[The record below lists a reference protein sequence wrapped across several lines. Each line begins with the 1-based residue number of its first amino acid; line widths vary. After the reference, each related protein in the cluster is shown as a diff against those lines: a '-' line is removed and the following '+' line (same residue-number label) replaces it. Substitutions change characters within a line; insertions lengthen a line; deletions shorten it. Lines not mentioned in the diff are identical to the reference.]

1 MGNPISITTLSG
13 STPTW
18 DAIYKFAKITATSNV
33 AITLSGAGTPDGG
46 ILHFV
51 QDGTGSRTLSI
62 NGTSITVKTAAS
74 SVTRVDWAFD
84 GTNYTY
90 YPYLDGV
97 SGTETITPAAPT
109 GGTVDDTANT
119 FTFTLNPSY
128 AASEHEYQIG
138 AGSWTA
144 CSSNVIS
151 VGNVAIAIGDLKVR
165 VSADTGRNASS
176 NLTNASAFTVAAAS
190 FVDVN
195 YNSATN
201 YDPTQVWHEDPDNQ
215 WNGGS
220 NANEP
225 ANDGM
230 FSGGVSTLQSIA
242 SGTDVYYIAT
252 LASSA
257 NIGIQIGLDDSST
270 LDFYA
275 SDRAGGVQQWKYGLR
290 ANENIIAYNEEGGT
304 VAVAEPTLPFA
315 STSRFG
321 IRIRNA
327 STTPVVE
334 AIYSTDS
341 GGTWSVAYTFT
352 TPYPGTTLYAKACQL
367 LADKELLN
375 PKIKIG

>member
-109 GGTVDDTANT
+109 GGVVDDTANT

-151 VGNVAIAIGDLKVR
+151 VGNVAISIGDLKVR

-176 NLTNASAFTVAAAS
+176 NLTNATAFTV
-190 FVDVN
+190 
-195 YNSATN
+195 
-201 YDPTQVWHEDPDNQ
+201 
-215 WNGGS
+215 
-220 NANEP
+220 
-225 ANDGM
+225 
-230 FSGGVSTLQSIA
+230 SGGVTTLFLDNFTGAAGALSGHTPDTGTRNTIYGSPTLDGSGKLSI
-242 SGTDVYYIAT
+242 SGTDGFAVDAVADTKATAVIDTASLGEGDNIIIYARLGANYIKAT
-252 LASSA
+252 LQITGGNGILRIVE
-257 NIGIQIGLDDSST
+257 NIGGSETNYGESSPT
-270 LDFYA
+270 PIA
-275 SDRAGGVQQWKYGLR
+275 SLGNTMEFTIDGTTATVVMGTASAGGT
-290 ANENIIAYNEEGGT
+290 IT
-304 VAVAEPTLPFA
+304 V
-315 STSRFG
+315 
-321 IRIRNA
+321 
-327 STTPVVE
+327 TTPGLTALALDGGSVLF
-334 AIYSTDS
+334 DS
-341 GGTWSVAYTFT
+341 F
-352 TPYPGTTLYAKACQL
+352 
-367 LADKELLN
+367 
-375 PKIKIG
+375 KIETV